1 MEGILIAVG
10 VLLAA
15 TAFGVYRRVTDGRI
29 RGVSAAGSGPDVAPS
44 AAAASDSAASDL
56 APSGDRLT
64 AAEIHAP
71 LGAQATIVAFSTAF
85 CAPCRVTRRI
95 AEEVA
100 SMIPGVT
107 HVEVDAEANLDLV
120 RRLDVRRTPTVL
132 ILDSAGAV
140 RQRAVGA
147 PRKADLIAALGQVM

>member
-29 RGVSAAGSGPDVAPS
+29 RGVSAAEPDATAAPS
-44 AAAASDSAASDL
+44 GSVPSGST
-56 APSGDRLT
+56 PSGDRLT
-64 AAEIHAP
+64 AAEINAP

-100 SMIPGVT
+100 SMIPGVA

-147 PRKADLIAALGQVM
+147 PRKADLIAALGQLI

>member
-1 MEGILIAVG
+1 MTVGMEGILIAAA

-29 RGVSAAGSGPDVAPS
+29 RGVSAAEPDATAAPS
-44 AAAASDSAASDL
+44 GSVPSGST
-56 APSGDRLT
+56 PSGDRLT
-64 AAEIHAP
+64 AEEINAP

-100 SMIPGVT
+100 SMIPGVA

-147 PRKADLIAALGQVM
+147 PRKADLIAALGQLI

>member
-15 TAFGVYRRVTDGRI
+15 TAFGVYRRMTDGRI
-29 RGVSAAGSGPDVAPS
+29 RGVSASEPDATAAPS
-44 AAAASDSAASDL
+44 GSTPSGSTPSGST
-56 APSGDRLT
+56 PSGDRLT
-64 AAEIHAP
+64 AAEINAP

-100 SMIPGVT
+100 SMIPGVA

-147 PRKADLIAALGQVM
+147 PRKADLIAALGQLI

>member
-29 RGVSAAGSGPDVAPS
+29 RGVSTSEPDATAAPS
-44 AAAASDSAASDL
+44 GSVPSGST
-56 APSGDRLT
+56 PSGDRLT
-64 AAEIHAP
+64 AAEINAP

-100 SMIPGVT
+100 SMIPGVA

-147 PRKADLIAALGQVM
+147 PRKADLIAALGQLI

>member
-29 RGVSAAGSGPDVAPS
+29 RGVSAAGSGPDAAPS
-44 AAAASDSAASDL
+44 AAASSDV
-56 APSGDRLT
+56 APSSDRLT
-64 AAEIHAP
+64 AAEINAP

-100 SMIPGVT
+100 SMIPGVA